1 MTGMI
6 EGFWGGGVEIFD
18 FGMFL
23 GWKILV
29 KFFRGSLI

>member
-6 EGFWGGGVEIFD
+6 EGFAGGVEIFD